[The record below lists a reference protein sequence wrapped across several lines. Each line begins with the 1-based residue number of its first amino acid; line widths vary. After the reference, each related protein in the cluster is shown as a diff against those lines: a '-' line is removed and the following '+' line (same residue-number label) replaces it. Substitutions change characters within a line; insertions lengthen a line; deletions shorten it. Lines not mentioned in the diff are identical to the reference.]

1 MTNILY
7 NYFEECFFSKRSNQ
21 MMRIIGKLNNHST
34 TKNLPKKIDK
44 ISYKVNDIL
53 TLCK

>member
-21 MMRIIGKLNNHST
+21 MKIMVGKLNNHST
-34 TKNLPKKIDK
+34 IKNFLKKIDK